1 MAARSLFEHI
11 TADEAIARFSVQ
23 AQRLMRYQRSLNAV
37 MPPQLKPY
45 ARVANFR
52 AGKLV
57 IHAANAA
64 VATKI
69 RQLAPRLAEH
79 FASDAAHVT
88 EIDVR
93 VQAGLYEE
101 MELQQP
107 PRGEPRPLPGTVQQ
121 KALQDLAGG
130 MCEEDALRQP
140 LLRLLA
146 AIRKR

>member
-69 RQLAPRLAEH
+69 RQLVPRLAEH
-79 FASDAAHVT
+79 FASDSAHVT

-93 VQAGLYEE
+93 VQADLNDDSAQ
-101 MELQQP
+101 QQP
-107 PRGEPRPLPGTVQQ
+107 LRGEPRALPGVEQQ
-121 KALQDLAGG
+121 QALRDLVSG
-130 MCEEDALRQP
+130 MGEEDALRQP

-146 AIRKR
+146 AIKRR

>member
-11 TADEAIARFSVQ
+11 TTDEAIARFSVQ
-23 AQRLMRYQRSLNAV
+23 AQRLMRYQRRLDAA
-37 MPPQLKPY
+37 MPPQLRPY

-79 FASDAAHVT
+79 FASDSAHVT

-93 VQAGLYEE
+93 VQAGLYEDTA
-101 MELQQP
+101 QP
-107 PRGEPRPLPGTVQQ
+107 APRGEPRPLPGVGQQ
-121 KALQDLAGG
+121 QALQELASG
-130 MCEEDALRQP
+130 MGEDDALRQP